1 MKLDSDIKSE
11 QTQTVWFQKWHEQ
24 LCEFSL
30 ESSELKLSFGK
41 MNSNAKFEQTL
52 PFWFKKCTKNCVN
65 FHYSTQKSEK

>member
-11 QTQTVWFQKWHEQ
+11 QTQTVWFQIWHEQ